1 MSTDIDV
8 SGSLGISGSFGSVGP
23 VTVNPVTVNPVTL
36 TAVPGS
42 TSLGAIGPV
51 TVAGIPDTYHIYVE
65 KIPHIQIG
73 IDPITV
79 TLNPVDVNVRI
90 KEFPSIRAHIPADFS
105 VGLSLLGM
113 ELLTVRLCGEAQVI
127 TEPYA
132 PNPCETCREVTLTPL
147 PPNVIDVPPVTNVP
161 GRPG

>member
-23 VTVNPVTVNPVTL
+23 ITVNPVTL

-51 TVAGIPDTYHIYVE
+51 TLAGIPDTYHIYSE

-73 IDPITV
+73 LDPITL

-90 KEFPSIRAHIPADFS
+90 KEIPSIRAHIPADFC
-105 VGLSLLGM
+105 VGLSIMGM

-127 TEPYA
+127 TEPYV
-132 PNPCETCREVTLTPL
+132 PNPCETCRDVMLTPVL
-147 PPNVIDVPPVTNVP
+147 SPVANVP
-161 GRPG
+161 VVGGVAGPGDVA